1 MKGYTVE
8 QHSAQVQCQ
17 ELVDSFVADLEMFA
31 TGSYLTEDETDL
43 WDQPFDPSAIPH
55 VKTALSNFL
64 DAVDAL
70 ARLHPSLPHEN
81 VSELAA
87 STIEELESI
96 NAEFAYAVLEPEEFD
111 EVNAIL
117 KAAFRA
123 VGVDEE
129 SIAHIPILE

>member
-1 MKGYTVE
+1 ME
-8 QHSAQVQCQ
+8 QQSAQAQCQ

-31 TGSYLTEDETDL
+31 TGSYLAEDETDL

-55 VKTALSNFL
+55 IQTALTNFL

-70 ARLHPSLPHEN
+70 ARSHPSLPQED
-81 VSELAA
+81 VRELAA
-87 STIEELESI
+87 TTIQELESI

-117 KAAFRA
+117 IAAFQV
-123 VGVDEE
+123 VGADED
-129 SIAHIPILE
+129 SIEQLPILE